1 MLPVRDANV
10 ALRSREDALEIAL
23 GLPVR
28 VSVLTTA
35 PAEVIIG
42 ALHKAV
48 MPLGNPEVMLR
59 LDPPAPASAT
69 TPPWG
74 VSVTVAV
81 AVERDGIQIAWGD
94 TVNRTPGSVCTCSE
108 RALFVVRPSPAAE
121 TTTVP
126 EVAAPAE
133 EAVSVRV
140 WLLVLTLAEGVCG
153 LADHCAV
160 TPAGRPLS
168 E

>member
-1 MLPVRDANV
+1 
-10 ALRSREDALEIAL
+10 
-23 GLPVR
+23 
-28 VSVLTTA
+28 
-35 PAEVIIG
+35 
-42 ALHKAV
+42 
-48 MPLGNPEVMLR
+48 MLR
-59 LDPPAPASAT
+59 LDPLAPAAAT

-81 AVERDGIQIAWGD
+81 ALERDGIQIACGD
-94 TVNRTPGSVCTCSE
+94 TVNRTPGLVCTCSV
-108 RALFVVRPSPAAE
+108 RLLPAVRPSPAAE

-126 EVAAPAE
+126 EAAAPAE
-133 EAVSVRV
+133 EAVSVSV